1 MLVYG
6 KFGEI
11 YKTEVVNGV
20 FIIKT
25 NGSIFLGSS
34 LTSVM
39 KQVKDWNEFCTKSRT
54 LNYREF

>member
-11 YKTEVVNGV
+11 YRTEVINNV

-34 LTSVM
+34 LDSVM
-39 KQVKDWNEFCTKSRT
+39 KQVKDWNTFCTETRT